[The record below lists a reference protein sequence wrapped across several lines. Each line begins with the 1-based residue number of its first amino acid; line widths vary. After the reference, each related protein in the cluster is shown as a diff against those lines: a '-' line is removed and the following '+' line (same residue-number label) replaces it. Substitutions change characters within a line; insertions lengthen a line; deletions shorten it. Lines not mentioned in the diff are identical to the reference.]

1 MEEII
6 SRIKEYIDYRKI
18 SVRAFAK
25 EIGDMSPQT
34 VGQYLNGK
42 RSSVSLEFVYKIL
55 KADERLSAE
64 WLLRGRGD
72 MYKIDSNEYTKE
84 LAAMK
89 VRMLAQDG
97 VIDRLTKIIESR
109 MQK

>member
-18 SVRAFAK
+18 SVRAYAK
-25 EIGDMSPQT
+25 EIGMSPQT
-34 VGQYLNGK
+34 IGQYLNGK
-42 RSSVSLEFVYKIL
+42 RSVSLEFVYNIL
-55 KADERLSAE
+55 KADDKLSAE
-64 WLLRGRGD
+64 WLIRGRGD
-72 MYKIDSNEYTKE
+72 MYKIDSNEYAKE
-84 LAAMK
+84 LAAIK
-89 VRMLAQDG
+89 VRTLAQDG

>member
-6 SRIKEYIDYRKI
+6 SRIKDYIEYRKI
-18 SVRAFAK
+18 SVNAFAK

-34 VGQYLNGK
+34 IRQYLNGK
-42 RSSVSLEFVYKIL
+42 RSSVSLEFVYNIL
-55 KADERLSAE
+55 KTDEKLSAE
-64 WLLRGRGD
+64 WLIRGRGD
-72 MYKIDSNEYTKE
+72 MYKIDSNEYAKE
-84 LAAMK
+84 LAAIK

>member
-1 MEEII
+1 MEKII

-18 SVRAFAK
+18 SVRAYAK
-25 EIGDMSPQT
+25 EIGMSPQT
-34 VGQYLNGK
+34 IGQYLNGK
-42 RSSVSLEFVYKIL
+42 RPSVSLEFVYNIL
-55 KADERLSAE
+55 KADDKLSAE
-64 WLLRGRGD
+64 WLIRGRGD

-84 LAAMK
+84 LAAIK

>member
-6 SRIKEYIDYRKI
+6 SRIKDYIEFRKI

-25 EIGDMSPQT
+25 EIGMSQQT
-34 VGQYLNGK
+34 IGQYLNGK
-42 RSSVSLEFVYKIL
+42 RASVSLEFVYNIL

-72 MYKIDSNEYTKE
+72 MYQIDSNEYTKE